1 MPYKFIKNFKSLFF
15 LINFILILNISPTI
29 SIKASQNRK
38 TNLIEYANNIP
49 QNKFYILG
57 PGDILFLKVNNY
69 TPELNQTFTINGEG
83 IAKLL
88 RIKNIYVA
96 GLTISELTEVLNEKY
111 SSFVK
116 KPEVELEVINYRPV
130 KVFVKGEVIDPG
142 MHTLSGAF
150 SIPTEFER
158 NETINFDDDLSW
170 NSRNNNNTLVARGDQ
185 YIFPTV
191 FDVLRESGGVTNFAD
206 LKNVRIT
213 RKNYISD
220 GGGRITTTV
229 NLSDSINLKDTSQNI
244 RILDGDTIELA
255 KLDFPISKNTTT
267 NLKSNINPRF
277 ADVVIAGRVYAPGTR
292 RIRRNTSLVEAV
304 ESNGGTKIVK
314 GPVRFFRYSSDGS
327 LEKRKFRY
335 KKSADKGSY
344 NNPYLRD
351 GDIIIVGDS
360 GLNIAT
366 EIMGEIATPLQG
378 FITSY
383 GLYKAI
389 TD

>member
-1 MPYKFIKNFKSLFF
+1 MKNFKNLFF
-15 LINFILILNISPTI
+15 IINYILILNINPNI
-29 SIKASQNRK
+29 PIKASENRK

-49 QNKFYILG
+49 QYKFYILG
-57 PGDILFLKVNNY
+57 PGDTLFLKVNNY
-69 TPELNQTFTINGEG
+69 TPALNQEFSVNGEG
-83 IAKLL
+83 IANLL
-88 RIKNIYVA
+88 RIKKIYVA

-111 SSFVK
+111 SEFVK
-116 KPEVELEVINYRPV
+116 TPEVELEVLNHRPI

-150 SIPTEFER
+150 TIPTFLNKNESIIFEDYGKEFDE
-158 NETINFDDDLSW
+158 NPGSINDMPQNDK
-170 NSRNNNNTLVARGDQ
+170 Q

-191 FDVLRESGGVTNFAD
+191 FDALRESGGVTNFAD
-206 LKNVRIT
+206 LENVRIT

-244 RILDGDTIELA
+244 RIFDGDTIELA
-255 KLDFPISKNTTT
+255 KLDYPISKNTNT

-277 ADVVIAGRVYAPGTR
+277 VEVIISGRVYAPGSR
-292 RIRRNTSLVEAV
+292 RVRRNTSLVEAV
-304 ESNGGTKIVK
+304 EANGGTRIVK
-314 GPVRFFRYSSDGS
+314 GPIRFFRYSSDGS
-327 LEKRKFRY
+327 FEKRKFRY

-344 NNPYLRD
+344 KNPYLRD
-351 GDIIIVGDS
+351 GDIIIVGQS
-360 GLNIAT
+360 SLNIAS
-366 EIMGEIATPLQG
+366 EIMSEIATPLQG

>member
-1 MPYKFIKNFKSLFF
+1 MPYKFKKNLKSLFF
-15 LINFILILNISPTI
+15 LINYILILNITPTI
-29 SIKASQNRK
+29 SIKASENKK

-49 QNKFYILG
+49 QNNFYILG
-57 PGDILFLKVNNY
+57 PSDTLSLKVNDN
-69 TPELNQTFTINGEG
+69 TSELNQKFTVNGEG

-111 SSFVK
+111 SDFVK
-116 KPEVELEVINYRPV
+116 TPEVELEVLNYRPI

-150 SIPTEFER
+150 SVPTGLVK
-158 NETINFDDDLSW
+158 NETIEFNDLSETLG
-170 NSRNNNNTLVARGDQ
+170 NRINTPIAKSDQ

-206 LKNVRIT
+206 LENVLIT
-213 RKNYISD
+213 RKNYISA
-220 GGGRITTTV
+220 GGGRISTTV
-229 NLSDSINLKDTSQNI
+229 NLSDSINLEDTSQNI

-255 KLDFPISKNTTT
+255 KLDSPISKNIKT

-277 ADVVIAGRVYAPGTR
+277 VEVVIAGRVTAPGSR

-304 ESNGGTKIVK
+304 ETSGGTKIVK

-335 KKSADKGSY
+335 KKSANKGSY
-344 NNPYLRD
+344 NNPYLRN
-351 GDIIIVGDS
+351 GDVIIVGKS
-360 GLNIAT
+360 SLNIAS
-366 EIMGEIATPLQG
+366 EIMGEIASPLQG

-389 TD
+389 TN